1 MILWQQIRNSLL
13 AVTFGGVLLVLGKL
27 ILTPT
32 IGYKRSP
39 DFFVFPPEVPL
50 SGWQPLATRPL
61 PKSNSEFPKLV
72 AGRHYRYQQN
82 GLNLDIEMR
91 YFTASNGDVRS
102 FIHQY
107 AGIAPSLV
115 VRQHKRVGFYGFFVR
130 QQRAYL
136 SVCINPR
143 GGSTVTAE
151 QFEQNRYLYDISLN
165 RLLPWL
171 LGQEPL
177 RDNRCLWAHLSI
189 AVPKASSEAA
199 YKDLEKIWFSWYNW
213 WNPRF
218 PKP

>member
-1 MILWQQIRNSLL
+1 MMFWKQIRYSFLV
-13 AVTFGGVLLVLGKL
+13 VTFGGVLFVLGKS
-27 ILTPT
+27 ILAPT
-32 IGYKRSP
+32 ISYRTIADS
-39 DFFVFPPEVPL
+39 FVFPSEVPL
-50 SGWQPLATRPL
+50 PGWQPLASRSL
-61 PKSNSEFPKLV
+61 PKSNYEFPKLV

-91 YFTASNGDVRS
+91 YFTATNGDVRI
-102 FIHQY
+102 FIQQY
-107 AGIAPSLV
+107 AGIAQSLV
-115 VRQHKRVGFYGFFVR
+115 VHHQKTGFYGLFAR

-136 SVCINPR
+136 SACINRR
-143 GGSTVTAE
+143 GSSTVTAE

-177 RDNRCLWAHLSI
+177 RDKRCLWAHLSI
-189 AVPKASSEAA
+189 AVPNASSEAA
-199 YKDLEKIWFSWYNW
+199 YRDLEKIWVSWYNW